1 MKLRMPD
8 DVLEVGDV
16 AAHDEE
22 AYPDETL
29 VTAGSG
35 ARTALPDA
43 VAAAAEPEP

>member
-1 MKLRMPD
+1 MPD
-8 DVLEVGDV
+8 EVLEVGDV

-35 ARTALPDA
+35 AHTAALPEA
-43 VAAAAEPEP
+43 VPAAAEPEP